1 MRKLSFL
8 LIGLLTGCSFLSS
21 YIITFTTV
29 DGASIDPAVNTLDFV
44 VNAPVLAYLSEVDC
58 EGSEDIVLLPVVT
71 DGMQVKTA
79 HNLSLAVLAG
89 QAPGTECDLTVT
101 AFDQTTTATAQA
113 SIEVVI
119 AGELD
124 VPVVEETPVVE
135 EPAAEETP
143 AEVAPVEE
151 VSSPEVEV
159 EAALETETEA
169 GTEAAAEIPAE

>member
-1 MRKLSFL
+1 MYKLSFL
-8 LIGLLTGCSFLSS
+8 LLGLLTGCSFLSA
-21 YIITFTTV
+21 YTITFTTL
-29 DGASIDPAVNTLDFV
+29 DGASVDPAVNTLDFV

-58 EGSEDIVLLPVVT
+58 EGSADIVLLPVVT
-71 DGMQVKTA
+71 EGMQVKTA
-79 HNLSLAVLAG
+79 HNLSLAALAG

-151 VSSPEVEV
+151 ITSPEV

-169 GTEAAAEIPAE
+169 AAETPGIILG

>member
-1 MRKLSFL
+1 MYKLSFL
-8 LIGLLTGCSFLSS
+8 LLGLLTGCSFLSA
-21 YIITFTTV
+21 YTITFTTL
-29 DGASIDPAVNTLDFV
+29 DGASVDPAVNTLDFV

-58 EGSEDIVLLPVVT
+58 EGSADIVLLPVVT
-71 DGMQVKTA
+71 EGMQVKTA
-79 HNLSLAVLAG
+79 HNLSLAALAG

-151 VSSPEVEV
+151 ITSPEV

-169 GTEAAAEIPAE
+169 AAETPGIIYS

>member
-1 MRKLSFL
+1 MYKLSFL
-8 LIGLLTGCSFLSS
+8 LLGLLTGCSFLSA
-21 YIITFTTV
+21 YTITFTTL
-29 DGASIDPAVNTLDFV
+29 DGASVDPAVNTLDFV

-58 EGSEDIVLLPVVT
+58 EGSADIVLLPVVT
-71 DGMQVKTA
+71 EGMQVKTA
-79 HNLSLAVLAG
+79 HNLSLAALAG

-151 VSSPEVEV
+151 ITSPEV

-169 GTEAAAEIPAE
+169 AAETPAE